1 MAILPLAD
9 SATLATIGGLACSA
23 RLMWSRILTGSSVG
37 CLVPFSVITM
47 TWVLAGVSAA
57 RARERP
63 RVRRGFWGG
72 LVGPEPAGGA
82 GAGGGMDAAPA
93 GDAGGLIVAGD

>member
-1 MAILPLAD
+1 MTILPLAD

-47 TWVLAGVSAA
+47 TWLLAGVSAA

-63 RVRRGFWGG
+63 RVRRGVLGG
-72 LVGPEPAGGA
+72 VGGAEPAGG
-82 GAGGGMDAAPA
+82 GGGV
-93 GDAGGLIVAGD
+93 GGRGRGGGGGGGCV